1 VIKLVNSLDFNFDD
15 MTARPLQLWSGGID
29 FGNFTKTAP
38 SSRIRDMISK
48 LAFDKDHTYVH
59 VLAVGDTETTGPNRN
74 ADGFSGQWNKTAKD
88 HFLSGHLFKH
98 HKNSDPALGVGKV
111 ALAEYNDDMG
121 RIELVVGMDNKKC
134 AEEVQKVNKGED
146 IAVSMGAKVAYDV
159 CSICDKHSKSP
170 AEYCDHMKK
179 TAGRVLEDGRQVYV
193 DNPDPRYFD
202 ISIVHKPA
210 DRCAFSFR
218 KIAGSGYFFVS
229 SVELAKQA
237 GLADKDF
244 AASYDIKIL
253 SALRKLAAMEKEL
266 EGLIS
271 GEKSQQLAALIPQS
285 NSKTCK
291 ATSDLCSAK
300 DSVKDVVAAL
310 AEDKCIL
317 GLPEFITLIGGK
329 QAADLSSDVA
339 KIAAYLPGIYG
350 RMLDSRSNLGLVD
363 EMTTGNARY
372 VSDKAKVAI
381 ASLKSEVGMDLSD
394 VRKRVTIGLI
404 SPQPVFN
411 IKQSSEKSGS
421 TSLESIAELYAGY
434 KLATILKQREDS
446 PLLHKSVVATNYL
459 SI

>member
-1 VIKLVNSLDFNFDD
+1 MIKLVSSLDFNFDD
-15 MTARPLQLWSGGID
+15 LTARPLQNYSGGID
-29 FGNFTKTAP
+29 FSNFTKTA
-38 SSRIRDMISK
+38 SSNRIRDLISK

-74 ADGFSGQWNKTAKD
+74 ADGFSGKWNKTAKD
-88 HFLSGHLFKH
+88 HFLTGHLFKH
-98 HKNSDPALGVGKV
+98 HKNNDPSLSVGKV

-179 TAGRVLEDGRQVYV
+179 TAGRVLEDGRQVFV

-202 ISIVHKPA
+202 ISIVHRPA

-244 AASYDIKIL
+244 AASYDIRIL
-253 SALRKLAAMEKEL
+253 SAVRKLAAMEKEL
-266 EGLIS
+266 EGIIS
-271 GEKSQQLAALIPQS
+271 GEKSKQLAAIVPKS
-285 NSKTCK
+285 NDKTCK
-291 ATSDLCSAK
+291 ATADLCASK

-310 AEDKCIL
+310 AEDKCVL
-317 GLPEFITLIGGK
+317 GLREFVSLIGGK
-329 QAADLSSDVA
+329 QASVLEADIP
-339 KIAAYLPGIYG
+339 KIAEYLPGIYG
-350 RMLDSRSNLGLVD
+350 RLLDSRSNLGLVE

-372 VSDKAKVAI
+372 VSEKSKVAI
-381 ASLKSEVGMDLSD
+381 ASLRSEVSMDEPE
-394 VRKRVTIGLI
+394 VRKRVTINLI

-411 IKQSSEKSGS
+411 IKQSSDKGS
-421 TSLESIAELYAGY
+421 SSLESIAELYAGY
-434 KLATILKQREDS
+434 KLATILKQAEDS
-446 PLLHKSVVATNYL
+446 PLLYKSVVATNYL